1 MNLGKVPELAWSD
14 DEMAQLPNV
23 YVDMILLEHEKESE
37 RHYDKI
43 AWKRKQDEEKA
54 KNANAKH

>member
-1 MNLGKVPELAWSD
+1 MNTGKVPELAWSD

-37 RHYDKI
+37 RYYDKI